1 MNKLNRDITK
11 SIKQIKADMVAEY
24 QKFFK
29 DLKKKGIVVLDDW
42 AWDRPIGRDF
52 NIYGADAKLYMKS
65 LRGNMVTKLGNDEI
79 NMLMLMEYPDIYT
92 YVTADELKNF
102 ETVTYPKLYAE
113 WQEDQKRVR
122 AQKRADNA
130 KNADKIRA
138 EIDNLQRQLD
148 SLENADC

>member
-1 MNKLNRDITK
+1 MNKLNREITK
-11 SIKQIKADMVAEY
+11 SIRQIKADMIAKY
-24 QKFFK
+24 QEFFK

-42 AWDRPIGRDF
+42 AWDRPIDRDF
-52 NIYGADAKLYMKS
+52 NIYGADAKLYVKS
-65 LRGNMVTKLGNDEI
+65 LRDNTITKFGNNEI
-79 NMLMLMEYPDIYT
+79 NMLMEYPDSYV
-92 YVTADELKNF
+92 YVTADELKQF

-138 EIDNLQRQLD
+138 KIADLQRQLD
-148 SLENADC
+148 SLENTDC